1 MARKILLSL
10 QFFSI
15 TTYRALGAVV
25 RRRDFI
31 TVVAGSIITRPL
43 AARAQ
48 QSALPAVG
56 FLNTV
61 SAAPFARMADGFR
74 QGLHELGYAEGQN
87 VTIEY
92 RWAEGHIDQLPALA
106 TDLVDRQVAVIAATG
121 GPAAG
126 LAAKAATSTIPIVF
140 VSGADPVK
148 AGLIASFNRPGGN
161 ITGISPLSSALGSKR
176 LEILHTLVPKVT
188 AIGILVNPNYDAAV
202 QVHDAQVAA
211 DAIALQV
218 KILNASS
225 VAEIDAAFAS
235 LKQQAITALFVANDP
250 YLDSHR
256 DQIIALAARNAI
268 PAMYYNREYAAAGGL
283 ISYGANI
290 VDAYRQAGVY
300 CGRILKGG
308 KPGDLPVLQPTNF
321 ELIINLKTAK
331 ALGLEVPPQL
341 IALADEVIE

>member
-1 MARKILLSL
+1 M
-10 QFFSI
+10 
-15 TTYRALGAVV
+15 

-31 TVVAGSIITRPL
+31 AAGGATVAWPL

-48 QSALPAVG
+48 QSAMPAVG

-61 SAAPFARMADGFR
+61 SAVPFARMADGFR
-74 QGLHELGYAEGQN
+74 QGLQEVGYAEGQN

-106 TDLVDRQVAVIAATG
+106 RDLVSRQVAVIAATG

-148 AGLIASFNRPGGN
+148 AGLIANFNRPGGN

-176 LEILHTLVPKVT
+176 LEILHTLVPKAT
-188 AIGILVNPNYDAAV
+188 AIGILVNPNYDAE
-202 QVHDAQVAA
+202 VHDAQAAA
-211 DAIALQV
+211 DAISLQV

-225 VAEIDAAFAS
+225 VTEIDAAFAS
-235 LKQQAITALFVANDP
+235 LKQQTIGALFVANDP
-250 YLDSHR
+250 YLDSQR
-256 DQIIALAARNAI
+256 DQIITLAAHNAI
-268 PAMYYNREYAAAGGL
+268 PAMYYTREYAVAGGL
-283 ISYGANI
+283 ISYGANLA
-290 VDAYRQAGVY
+290 DAYRQAGVY
-300 CGRILKGG
+300 CGKILKGG

-321 ELIINLKTAK
+321 ELIINLKAAK
-331 ALGLEVPPQL
+331 TLGLEVPPQL